1 MTIKNTIKIKT
12 PTQDRHRAIDTAPA
26 FAYLS
31 PVRRLAAQ
39 WFIVSALCFTLGLH
53 WAVLQAVAWTGM
65 VVTFSQDGSL
75 GDAVEKTFNGKA
87 PCKLCKAVAEGKRTE
102 QTSETFQSTKK
113 LDLLGGASAVAV
125 HSPVL
130 RSLPLISPDDWSA
143 RSQIPPLPPPR
154 IA

>member
-1 MTIKNTIKIKT
+1 M
-12 PTQDRHRAIDTAPA
+12 
-26 FAYLS
+26 
-31 PVRRLAAQ
+31 RRLAAQ

-65 VVTFSQDGSL
+65 IVTYSQDGSL

-102 QTSETFQSTKK
+102 RTDTAFQSTKK
-113 LDLLGGASAVAV
+113 LDLMSGTPVAAL
-125 HSPVL
+125 HTPVV
-130 RSLPLISPDDWSA
+130 RSLHLISPTGWFV
-143 RSQIPPLPPPR
+143 RSELPPLPPPR